1 VSAQVVA
8 WVFANAPKDL
18 RPTETLVA
26 LVLAEHANAESGL
39 AYPSIARIA
48 DMARISGR
56 AATAA
61 LKTLVEKGII
71 MVAFEATN
79 KRPTVYG
86 FPAFRDEIPAPQES
100 KPRGEK
106 TVSVGVQSVQRGGEN
121 PAPKLDGRERVHEN
135 VTPPSPS
142 ESPPKGTRAKAK
154 HPIPDDWELTDDLR
168 RYAIDNGI
176 PASQVDH
183 VAAEFKHY
191 WLGDGRGKCNWS
203 QAFQGRVR
211 EKAQYYQL
219 RQERNDINANIL
231 HIGDYQQ
238 KRTPEEQAKYDEDRR
253 RAAEKDR
260 ERRGGLTRE
269 EAWLKQQ
276 QELAQRAVPR

>member
-8 WVFANAPKDL
+8 WVFANVPQDL

-26 LVLAEHANAESGL
+26 LVLAEHTNAETGL

-48 DMARISGR
+48 DMARISER

-61 LKTLVEKGII
+61 LKTLVEKEII
-71 MVAFEATN
+71 AVEYEATN
-79 KRPTVYG
+79 KRPTVYA
-86 FPAFRDEIPAPQES
+86 FPVF
-100 KPRGEK
+100 RGEK
-106 TVSVGVQSVQRGGEN
+106 AAPQNGKAGGAKPVSVGVQKMQTGGEN
-121 PAPKLDGRERVHEN
+121 PAPKLDGRERTTKN